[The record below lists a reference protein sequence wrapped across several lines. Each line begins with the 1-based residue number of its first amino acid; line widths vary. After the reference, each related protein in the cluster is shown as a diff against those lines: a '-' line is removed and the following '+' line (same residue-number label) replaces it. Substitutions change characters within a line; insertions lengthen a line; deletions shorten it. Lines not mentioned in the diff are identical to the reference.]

1 MKLMI
6 INQRE
11 ASPGQTEHLLDLE
24 IINRPKVF
32 PRRIGYQVAKRMM
45 DVTICLLI
53 LPVVLPLMFLC
64 ALAIYLDSFGPVFF
78 VQERVGK
85 GGHKFRMYKFRTM
98 CHNLDDGHHRA
109 FMKAFV
115 NGQISNGK
123 DRDERRVFA
132 QALVY
137 SESAPLLEPGVFL
150 KLDHQGLGLTQPDH
164 WSKSLGGS
172 RDGKKPFKPAR
183 DSDVTRVGRIL
194 RKTSLDELPQ
204 IINVLKGEMSVVGP
218 RPNIAYEVEEYRFW
232 HHERLE
238 VLPGITGLAQ
248 VRGRSSISFDCI
260 VKNDIEYIEKQGLAL
275 DLKILWWSLT
285 PVLHG
290 TGAE

>member
-1 MKLMI
+1 MKIII
-6 INQRE
+6 INRPE
-11 ASPGQTEHLLDLE
+11 TFPDQTEHLPDLV

-32 PRRIGYQVAKRMM
+32 PRQIGYQVAKRVM

-53 LPVVLPLMFLC
+53 LPVVLPLMLLC
-64 ALAIYLDSFGPVFF
+64 ALAISLDSFGPVFF

-85 GGHKFRMYKFRTM
+85 GGHGFRMYKFRTM
-98 CHNLDDGHHRA
+98 RHNLDDGHHRA

-115 NGQISNGK
+115 NGRISNE

-132 QALVY
+132 QTFAY
-137 SESAPLLEPGVFL
+137 SGSAPLSDPRVFL
-150 KLDHQGLGLTQPDH
+150 KLDQGLGLTQPDH
-164 WSKSLGGS
+164 WSKSPGGS
-172 RDGKKPFKPAR
+172 RDGKKSFKPAR

-204 IINVLKGEMSVVGP
+204 ILNVLKGEMSVVGP

-248 VRGRSSISFDCI
+248 VRGRSSISFDRI
-260 VKNDIEYIEKQGLAL
+260 VKNDIEYVSKRSLTL
-275 DLKILWWSLT
+275 DLKILWWTLT
-285 PVLHG
+285 SVLRG